1 MRKVVDQVEN
11 AQTAFLLLGQGIS
24 TKNCRQ
30 HWVCW
35 AKCHTRIML
44 LLSRRTMMQGP
55 YRNLLCRGFWPVVLS
70 MLLLTA
76 SPIHGRQPTV
86 SELESLSLIVAV
98 AVGFPYWFWFFPC
111 VQCWKITTNSAT
123 TQEEIM
129 ASRQS
134 RKKRLQGVLDNI
146 LKKLEAHHHPPSGGA
161 TPSTT
166 ILSEQQLAHL
176 QQRSQVY
183 RHQIEELDRE
193 LDEEVV

>member
-1 MRKVVDQVEN
+1 
-11 AQTAFLLLGQGIS
+11 
-24 TKNCRQ
+24 
-30 HWVCW
+30 
-35 AKCHTRIML
+35 
-44 LLSRRTMMQGP
+44 
-55 YRNLLCRGFWPVVLS
+55 
-70 MLLLTA
+70 
-76 SPIHGRQPTV
+76 
-86 SELESLSLIVAV
+86 
-98 AVGFPYWFWFFPC
+98 
-111 VQCWKITTNSAT
+111 
-123 TQEEIM
+123 M

-193 LDEEVV
+193 LDEEVM